1 MTDTAQ
7 KFSNLFRTGK
17 IGNVTLAN
25 RAIVAPMT
33 RTSATV
39 DGLVTDEMVDHYGA
53 FARGGWGMVFTEAT
67 YTDKEYS
74 QGYINQPGIADDEQ
88 ARSWS
93 GVVDVF
99 RQHGVPVFMQLIHAG
114 AVNQGNH
121 WKDGSVAP
129 SAIRPINEQID
140 RYNGSGPFQVPKEIS
155 KSEIKKTIMDFADA
169 AMRAVDLGF
178 HGVEI
183 HGANGYL
190 PDQFLTTYTNS
201 RTDAYG
207 GSLENRFR
215 YHMELVAE
223 VRARVPS
230 EIPVGVR
237 ISQTKVNDLTYSWPG
252 GAEDAAYVFSKLGE
266 IDGLFIHIA
275 AHLGCAPVFG
285 TERSLAGL
293 ARQHS
298 GHVVIANGK
307 LHDPEEAERVLAQEE
322 ADFVSIA
329 KGALA
334 DPNWPQK
341 ILSGE
346 PPIAFDPGMITP
358 LATLSNTRSWRQAQ
372 AGP

>member
-1 MTDTAQ
+1 
-7 KFSNLFRTGK
+7 
-17 IGNVTLAN
+17 
-25 RAIVAPMT
+25 MT
-33 RTSATV
+33 RTSATD
-39 DGLVTDEMVDHYGA
+39 DGLVTDEMVDHYRA
-53 FARGGWGMVFTEAT
+53 FARGGWGLVFTEAT
-67 YTDKEYS
+67 YTDKQYS
-74 QGYINQPGIADDEQ
+74 QGYINQPGIADAEQ

-99 RQHGVPVFMQLIHAG
+99 RENDVPVFMQLIHAG

-121 WKDGSVAP
+121 WKEGSIAP

-140 RYNGSGPFQVPKEIS
+140 RYNGSGPFQVPKEIT
-155 KSEIKKTIMDFADA
+155 KSEIKETIRDFADA
-169 AMRAVDLGF
+169 ATRAVELGF

-201 RTDAYG
+201 RTDEYG

-215 YHMELVAE
+215 YHLELVSE
-223 VRARVPS
+223 VRARIPS

-252 GAEDAAYVFSKLGE
+252 GAEDAAYIFSKLGE
-266 IDGLFIHIA
+266 IDGLFVHIA
-275 AHLGCAPVFG
+275 AHLGCAPVFD
-285 TERSLAGL
+285 TDRSLAGL

-307 LHDPEEAERVLAQEE
+307 LHDPDEAERVLALQE
-322 ADFVSIA
+322 ADFASIG

-334 DPNWPQK
+334 DPDWPQK
-341 ILSGE
+341 IQSGE
-346 PPIAFDPGMITP
+346 NPIPFDPGMVTP
-358 LATLSNTRSWRQAQ
+358 LATLSNTRLWRDSQAI
-372 AGP
+372 P